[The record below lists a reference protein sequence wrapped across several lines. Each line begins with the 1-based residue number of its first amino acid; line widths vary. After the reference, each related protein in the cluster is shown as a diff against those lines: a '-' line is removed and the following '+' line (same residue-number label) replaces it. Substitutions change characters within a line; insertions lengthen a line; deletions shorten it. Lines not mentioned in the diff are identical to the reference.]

1 MIFMAL
7 GELFDRLNS
16 TIGVESSYFQKKK
29 LDRRGILNYHNIVM
43 KHCNA
48 S

>member
-1 MIFMAL
+1 MAL

-16 TIGVESSYFQKKK
+16 TIGVESSHFQKR